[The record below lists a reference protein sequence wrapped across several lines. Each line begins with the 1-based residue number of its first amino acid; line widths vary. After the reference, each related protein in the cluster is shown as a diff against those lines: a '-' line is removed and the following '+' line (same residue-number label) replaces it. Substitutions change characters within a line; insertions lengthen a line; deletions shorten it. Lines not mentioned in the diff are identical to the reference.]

1 MKAETDVSLG
11 QGTLRTAGSHHNL
24 ERQER
29 LSLSIQGKNGPFDT
43 VISDLQPS
51 EQWEDEYLLF

>member
-51 EQWEDEYLLF
+51 EQ